1 MNRSIVQIFMLLQTV
16 RSYQG
21 VHLPE
26 AGLKETAYKHHSN
39 LRVISYKE
47 VIVQN
52 TGTAFLS
59 SYDVFDN
66 NEVCHQRTIYR
77 DSIEIVIILNFSLQ
91 HDWGWK

>member
-1 MNRSIVQIFMLLQTV
+1 MLLQTV

-26 AGLKETAYKHHSN
+26 AGLKENAYQYHSN
-39 LRVISYKE
+39 LRAISYKE

-59 SYDVFDN
+59 SYDTVFDYD
-66 NEVCHQRTIYR
+66 EVCSQRTIYR
-77 DSIEIVIILNFSLQ
+77 CGTETANMLYVVARQYQLVYYNLAV
-91 HDWGWK
+91 